1 MTATFSL
8 AAEPLHAPRS
18 ADARS
23 LKRALLAGIG
33 QVVARREYL
42 DRINV
47 FPVPDGDT
55 GSNLASTLGAV
66 RDAVTDLRGR
76 GAGGLLQAV
85 AHAAVDGARGN
96 SGAIL
101 AQFLCGASQ
110 ALQGSERLSA
120 GALAAALHEGAEQ
133 ARGAV
138 ADPREG
144 TILSVIGAFARAF
157 AQQIEPSR
165 DDLRGAFERALVT
178 AREALADTPRQLP
191 VLRRAGV
198 VDAGAQGFVDLLD
211 GINAYLRDGRR
222 ALGMP
227 TAATGT
233 PTPTAVATVA
243 HDDTGPGRWCVE
255 CLLSHVVLDR
265 SALRAALAP
274 LGGSCLVIAG
284 DARRL
289 RVHLHL
295 DEPSA
300 FFETLAQFGAVSE
313 PKADDMH
320 AQQHSVR
327 TSRRVAVITDS
338 AADLPA
344 ARLAAAGV
352 AWVPVRVIV
361 DGVDHLDKI
370 GLSVGELY
378 RRMRDLRAVPRTSQ
392 PPAGDFSRRFQ
403 HALSHHDEAV
413 YVGLSAALSG
423 TCQAAQ
429 AASRGQRVVNVD
441 SRNVAC
447 GLGLLAETAGHWA
460 EQGLDAAAIAARLIA
475 LVPRVRTFG
484 VLRDLTY
491 AVRGGRVPRAALPL
505 TRWLKLAPVLAS
517 RTDGRLHLGG
527 ALRAGDGLP
536 VRFAAW
542 LARRVPRADAAR
554 VLVGHCDNP
563 REATQL
569 AATLAVC
576 FGLATEPDVV
586 ESGAAIGAHAGP
598 GTLVVGFAPALD

>member
-1 MTATFSL
+1 MTATLSL
-8 AAEPLHAPRS
+8 AAEPLRAPRA

-23 LKRALLAGIG
+23 VKRALLAGIG
-33 QVVARREYL
+33 HVVARREHL

-66 RDAVTDLRGR
+66 RDAVADLRGR
-76 GAGGLLQAV
+76 AAGGLLQAV

-120 GALAAALHEGAEQ
+120 GALAAALREGAEQ

-138 ADPREG
+138 AEPREG
-144 TILSVIGAFARAF
+144 TILSVIGAFAKAF
-157 AQQIEPSR
+157 AQQIEHSSG
-165 DDLRGAFERALVT
+165 DLRGAFERALVT

-211 GINAYLRDGRR
+211 GIAGYLRDGRR
-222 ALGMP
+222 ALHGPVAAAGASTPAAMA
-227 TAATGT
+227 TA
-233 PTPTAVATVA
+233 A
-243 HDDTGPGRWCVE
+243 HDDAGPGRWCVE
-255 CLLSHVVLDR
+255 CLLSGAALDR
-265 SALRAALAP
+265 GALRAALAP

-289 RVHLHL
+289 RVHMHL
-295 DEPSA
+295 DAPSA
-300 FFETLAQFGAVSE
+300 LFETLARFGAVSA

-320 AQQHSVR
+320 AQRRAVHAG
-327 TSRRVAVITDS
+327 RRVAVITDS

-344 ARLAAAGV
+344 ARLTAAGI
-352 AWVPVRVIV
+352 AWVPVRVDV

-370 GLSVGELY
+370 GLSGPELY
-378 RRMRDLRAVPRTSQ
+378 RRMREQGAVPRTSQ
-392 PPAGDFSRRFQ
+392 PPAGDFRRQFQ

-429 AASRGQRVVNVD
+429 AAARGQRIVAVD

-447 GLGLLAETAGHWA
+447 GLGLLAEAAGHWA
-460 EQGLDAAAIAARLIA
+460 GQGLDAAAIAARLDA

-491 AVRGGRVPRAALPL
+491 AVRGGRVPRATLPL

-517 RTDGRLHLGG
+517 RADGRLHLGG

-554 VLVGHCDNP
+554 VLVGHCDHP
-563 REATQL
+563 REAAQL
-569 AATLAVC
+569 ATALAAR
-576 FGLATEPDVV
+576 FGLAVVPDVV
-586 ESGAAIGAHAGP
+586 EAGAAIGAHAGP

>member
-1 MTATFSL
+1 MTATLSL
-8 AAEPLHAPRS
+8 AAEPLRAPRT

-33 QVVARREYL
+33 HVVARREYL

-101 AQFLCGASQ
+101 AQFLCGASE

-120 GALAAALHEGAEQ
+120 GALAAALREGAEQ

-165 DDLRGAFERALVT
+165 GDLRGAFEHALVT

-211 GINAYLRDGRR
+211 GIAGYLRDGRR
-222 ALGMP
+222 TVPAAAAGTSTPAALA
-227 TAATGT
+227 TA
-233 PTPTAVATVA
+233 A

-255 CLLSHVVLDR
+255 CLLSGAALDR
-265 SALRAALAP
+265 GAIRAALAP

-295 DEPSA
+295 DAPSEL
-300 FFETLAQFGAVSE
+300 FETLARFGTVSA

-320 AQQHSVR
+320 AQRRAVQAG
-327 TSRRVAVITDS
+327 RRVAVITDS

-344 ARLAAAGV
+344 ARLTAAGV
-352 AWVPVRVIV
+352 AWVPVRVSV

-370 GLSVGELY
+370 GLGGPELY
-378 RRMRDLRAVPRTSQ
+378 RRMRDQGAVPRTSQ
-392 PPAGDFSRRFQ
+392 PPAGDFSRRFRQ
-403 HALSHHDEAV
+403 TLSHHDEVV

-423 TCQAAQ
+423 TFQAAQ
-429 AASRGQRVVNVD
+429 AAARGLRVVSVD
-441 SRNVAC
+441 SRNVTC
-447 GLGLLAETAGHWA
+447 GLGLLAEAAGHWA
-460 EQGLDAAAIAARLIA
+460 EQELDAAAIAARLTV
-475 LVPRVRTFG
+475 LLPRVRTFG

-517 RTDGRLHLGG
+517 RADGRLHLGG

-536 VRFAAW
+536 LRFAAW

-563 REATQL
+563 REAAQL
-569 AATLAVC
+569 ATALAAR
-576 FGLATEPDVV
+576 FGLAAVPDVV

>member
-1 MTATFSL
+1 MTATLSL
-8 AAEPLHAPRS
+8 AAEPLRAPRT

-33 QVVARREYL
+33 HVVARREYL

-101 AQFLCGASQ
+101 AQFLCGASE

-120 GALAAALHEGAEQ
+120 GALAAALREGAEQ

-165 DDLRGAFERALVT
+165 GDLRGAFEHALVT

-211 GINAYLRDGRR
+211 GIAGYLRDGRR
-222 ALGMP
+222 TVPAAAAGTSTPAALA
-227 TAATGT
+227 TA
-233 PTPTAVATVA
+233 A
-243 HDDTGPGRWCVE
+243 HDDAGPGRWCVE
-255 CLLSHVVLDR
+255 CLLSGAALDR
-265 SALRAALAP
+265 GAIRAALAP

-295 DEPSA
+295 DAPSEL
-300 FFETLAQFGAVSE
+300 FETLARFGTVSA

-320 AQQHSVR
+320 AQRRAVQ
-327 TSRRVAVITDS
+327 TGRRVAVITDS

-344 ARLAAAGV
+344 ARLTAAGI
-352 AWVPVRVIV
+352 AWVPVRVSV

-370 GLSVGELY
+370 GLGGPELY
-378 RRMRDLRAVPRTSQ
+378 RRMRDQGAVPRTSQ
-392 PPAGDFSRRFQ
+392 PPAGDFSRRFRQ
-403 HALSHHDEAV
+403 TLSHHDEVV

-423 TCQAAQ
+423 TFQAAQ
-429 AASRGQRVVNVD
+429 AAARGLRVVSVD
-441 SRNVAC
+441 SRNVTC
-447 GLGLLAETAGHWA
+447 GLGLLAEAAGHWA
-460 EQGLDAAAIAARLIA
+460 EQELDAAAIAARLTV
-475 LVPRVRTFG
+475 LLPRVRTFG

-517 RTDGRLHLGG
+517 RADGRLHLGG

-536 VRFAAW
+536 LRFAAW

-563 REATQL
+563 REAAQL
-569 AATLAVC
+569 ATALAAR
-576 FGLATEPDVV
+576 FGLAAVPDVV

-598 GTLVVGFAPALD
+598 GTLVAGFAPALD

>member
-1 MTATFSL
+1 MTATLSL
-8 AAEPLHAPRS
+8 AADSLRAPRV

-23 LKRALLAGIG
+23 VKRALLAGIG
-33 QVVARREYL
+33 RVVARREHL

-66 RDAVTDLRGR
+66 RDAVAGLRGR
-76 GAGGLLQAV
+76 AIGRLLHAV

-101 AQFLCGASQ
+101 AQFLCGTSA
-110 ALQGSERLSA
+110 ALQGSDRLSA
-120 GALAAALHEGAEQ
+120 GALAEALRVGAEQ
-133 ARGAV
+133 ARDAV
-138 ADPREG
+138 AEPREG
-144 TILSVIGAFARAF
+144 TILSVIGAFAKAF
-157 AQQIEPSR
+157 AQQTEHR
-165 DDLRGAFERALVT
+165 RGDLRDAFEYALTT

-211 GINAYLRDGRR
+211 GIAGYLRDGRR
-222 ALGMP
+222 ALP
-227 TAATGT
+227 VPAATITAAT
-233 PTPTAVATVA
+233 PVAVTMAT
-243 HDDTGPGRWCVE
+243 HDDAGPGRWCVE
-255 CLLSHVVLDR
+255 CLLSGAALDR
-265 SALRAALAP
+265 GAIRAALAP

-284 DARRL
+284 DTQRL

-295 DEPSA
+295 DAPSA
-300 FFETLAQFGAVSE
+300 LFEALVAFGAVSA

-320 AQQHSVR
+320 AQRSAVQ

-344 ARLAAAGV
+344 TRLATAGV
-352 AWVPVRVIV
+352 AWVPVRVSV
-361 DGVDHLDKI
+361 DGIDHLDKV
-370 GLSVGELY
+370 GLSGPELY
-378 RRMRDLRAVPRTSQ
+378 RRMRDQGAVPRTSQ
-392 PPAGDFSRRFQ
+392 PPAGDFRRQFQ
-403 HALSHHDEAV
+403 HALSHHHEV
-413 YVGLSAALSG
+413 IYVGLSSALSG
-423 TCQAAQ
+423 TYQAAQ
-429 AASRGQRVVNVD
+429 TAARGQRIVTVD

-447 GLGLLAETAGHWA
+447 GLGLLAEAAGHWA
-460 EQGLDAAAIAARLIA
+460 EQELDAAAIAARLDA
-475 LVPRVRTFG
+475 LVPRIRTFG

-517 RTDGRLHLGG
+517 RADGRLHLGG
-527 ALRAGDGLP
+527 ALRAGEGLP

-554 VLVGHCDNP
+554 VLIGHCDNR
-563 REATQL
+563 REAAQL
-569 AATLAVC
+569 ATA
-576 FGLATEPDVV
+576 LATRFNLAIVPDVV
-586 ESGAAIGAHAGP
+586 EAGAAIGAHAGP

>member
-1 MTATFSL
+1 MTATLSL
-8 AAEPLHAPRS
+8 AAEPLRAPRT

-33 QVVARREYL
+33 HVVARREYL

-101 AQFLCGASQ
+101 AQFLCGASE

-120 GALAAALHEGAEQ
+120 GALAAALREGAEQ

-165 DDLRGAFERALVT
+165 GDLRGAFEHALVT

-211 GINAYLRDGRR
+211 GIAGYLRDGRR
-222 ALGMP
+222 TVPAAAAGTSTPAALA
-227 TAATGT
+227 TA
-233 PTPTAVATVA
+233 A

-255 CLLSHVVLDR
+255 CLLSGAALDR
-265 SALRAALAP
+265 GAIRAALAP

-295 DEPSA
+295 DAPSEL
-300 FFETLAQFGAVSE
+300 FETLARFGTVSA

-320 AQQHSVR
+320 AQRRAVQAG
-327 TSRRVAVITDS
+327 RRVAVITDS

-344 ARLAAAGV
+344 ARLTAAGV
-352 AWVPVRVIV
+352 AWVPVRVSV

-370 GLSVGELY
+370 GLGGPELY
-378 RRMRDLRAVPRTSQ
+378 RRMRDQGAVPRTSQ
-392 PPAGDFSRRFQ
+392 PPAGDFSRRFRQ
-403 HALSHHDEAV
+403 TLSHHDEVV

-423 TCQAAQ
+423 TFQAAQ
-429 AASRGQRVVNVD
+429 AAARGLRVVSVD
-441 SRNVAC
+441 SRNVTC
-447 GLGLLAETAGHWA
+447 GLGLLAEAAGHWA
-460 EQGLDAAAIAARLIA
+460 EQELDAAAIAARLTV
-475 LVPRVRTFG
+475 LLPRVRTFG

-517 RTDGRLHLGG
+517 RADGRLHLGG

-536 VRFAAW
+536 LRFAAW

-563 REATQL
+563 REAAQL
-569 AATLAVC
+569 ATALAAR
-576 FGLATEPDVV
+576 FGLAAVPDVV

-598 GTLVVGFAPALD
+598 GTLVAGFAPALD

>member
-1 MTATFSL
+1 MTATLSL
-8 AAEPLHAPRS
+8 ATKPLRAPRA

-33 QVVARREYL
+33 HVVARREHL

-76 GAGGLLQAV
+76 AADGLLQAI

-120 GALAAALHEGAEQ
+120 GALAAALREGAEQ

-157 AQQIEPSR
+157 AQQLEPSR
-165 DDLRGAFERALVT
+165 GDLRSAFERALVT

-191 VLRRAGV
+191 VLRSAGV

-211 GINAYLRDGRR
+211 GIAGYLRDGRR
-222 ALGMP
+222 ARP
-227 TAATGT
+227 VSATAIAAATPAAVTAA
-233 PTPTAVATVA
+233 A
-243 HDDTGPGRWCVE
+243 HDDAGPGRWCVE
-255 CLLSHVVLDR
+255 CLLSGAALDR
-265 SALRAALAP
+265 GAIRAALAP

-295 DEPSA
+295 DAPSA
-300 FFETLAQFGAVSE
+300 LFETLARFGAVSA

-320 AQQHSVR
+320 AQRSAIGAG
-327 TSRRVAVITDS
+327 RRVAVITDS

-344 ARLAAAGV
+344 ARLAASGV
-352 AWVPVRVIV
+352 AWVPVRISV

-370 GLSVGELY
+370 GLGAPELY
-378 RRMRDLRAVPRTSQ
+378 RLMRDQDAVPRTSQ
-392 PPAGDFSRRFQ
+392 PPAGDFRRQFQ

-429 AASRGQRVVNVD
+429 AAARGQRVVTVD

-447 GLGLLAETAGHWA
+447 GLGLLVETAGHWA
-460 EQGLDAAAIAARLIA
+460 EQGLDAAAIAARLA
-475 LVPRVRTFG
+475 VLLPRVRTFG

-517 RTDGRLHLGG
+517 HADGRLHLGG
-527 ALRAGDGLP
+527 ALRAGAGLP
-536 VRFAAW
+536 TRFAAW
-542 LARRVPRADAAR
+542 LARRVPRTDAAR

-563 REATQL
+563 REAAQL
-569 AATLAVC
+569 ATALAAR
-576 FGLATEPDVV
+576 FHLAIVPDVV
-586 ESGAAIGAHAGP
+586 EAGAAIGAHAGP
-598 GTLVVGFAPALD
+598 GTLVVGFAPAQD